1 MELES
6 SVTASTKSK
15 VNYNGYLV
23 LFYFIL
29 FYLKVLQN
37 LNSKPLQNGTSV
49 VRVAEALEAGRA
61 LGNIVG

>member
-1 MELES
+1 M
-6 SVTASTKSK
+6 TIW
-15 VNYNGYLV
+15 
-23 LFYFIL
+23 FYFIL

-49 VRVAEALEAGRA
+49 VTLAEALEAGRA